1 MPSGL
6 ELYKPDGT
14 LAFSTP
20 RGDRP
25 CYLLYAI
32 PFVRSEFLARKHTA
46 GSYFWY
52 TYHKTFAGLDPARMV
67 TLNDAIIISGKDELT
82 LRYAYSDQN
91 LYKTIYIMGW

>member
-6 ELYKPDGT
+6 ELYKSDGT

-32 PFVRSEFLARKHTA
+32 PFVRSEFTASVVNGVTVYRKKFT
-46 GSYFWY
+46 
-52 TYHKTFAGLDPARMV
+52 GLDPTRMV
-67 TLNDAIIISGKDELT
+67 TLNDQVQIVAANILQLK
-82 LRYAYSDQN
+82 YSYTSYQ
-91 LYKTIYIMGW
+91 TIYIMGW

>member
-1 MPSGL
+1 MGGLVMPSGL

-32 PFVRSEFLARKHTA
+32 PFIKGDFTPFVVNGVKVYRKT
-46 GSYFWY
+46 Y
-52 TYHKTFAGLDPARMV
+52 TGLDPTRMV
-67 TLNDAIIISGKDELT
+67 TLNDDVQIIALNT
-82 LRYAYSDQN
+82 LQLKSQFPSYQ
-91 LYKTIYIMGW
+91 TIYIMGW